1 MGLSTSIG
9 AIEFRLT
16 SPSPGQSLPAL
27 EGRPFALLDDG
38 TEVQLLH
45 DGGERYLLVDHRRD
59 PDLSSRV
66 EFWECTATPELG
78 LAGLWAICDAN
89 PSRRR

>member
-16 SPSPGQSLPAL
+16 SAPPEHALPAL

-38 TEVQLLH
+38 TEVQLLQA
-45 DGGERYLLVDHRRD
+45 GAERYLLVDHRRD
-59 PDLSSRV
+59 PERSFRV
-66 EFWECTATPELG
+66 EFWECTATPELR
-78 LAGLWAICDAN
+78 LAGLWAVCDAV
-89 PSRRR
+89 PSQQR